1 MTIELGILG
10 AGNMAEAIAGGIIR
24 AGVLDAGQILAADV
38 SPERRA
44 VFTSKLG
51 IRAAADNREVAASA
65 RTLLLSVKPQQ
76 MAGVLGGIADVLGH
90 EALIVSIAAGVST
103 RSIEKHLGEA
113 VGWRVIRTMPN
124 TPMLIG
130 QGIVALARG
139 RNATLDDAQRAW
151 RLFEAGATVIE
162 VGEEQLDAVTAVSGS
177 GPAYIFYLVE
187 QMIRA
192 AEDLGLSPEHSRQL
206 AIRTALGATTML
218 SSSQEPPAELRRR
231 VTSPGGTT
239 LAALTHLEQHDWA
252 GITVEAIKAAAARSR
267 ELGQ

>member
-1 MTIELGILG
+1 M
-10 AGNMAEAIAGGIIR
+10 
-24 AGVLDAGQILAADV
+24 
-38 SPERRA
+38 
-44 VFTSKLG
+44 
-51 IRAAADNREVAASA
+51 
-65 RTLLLSVKPQQ
+65 
-76 MAGVLGGIADVLGH
+76 
-90 EALIVSIAAGVST
+90 
-103 RSIEKHLGEA
+103 
-113 VGWRVIRTMPN
+113 GWRVIRTMPN

-162 VGEEQLDAVTAVSGS
+162 VGEEQLDAVTAMSGS

-206 AIRTALGATTML
+206 AIRTALGAATML